1 MRWIKRF
8 VFISKSVLTCVMI
21 YLLMTKFNDRHLT
34 DLKQLL
40 TYQILYPFP
49 VFPQENFNFLRVI
62 MILGLSFTSFF
73 MTFLFLS
80 DLSNGGRELV
90 RFHSKNSM
98 DYKYKIGKVVLPHYL
113 VEFIVQAV
121 CIVGVALTL
130 PSLSWNLAEV
140 LYLLVSWFVV
150 DWLCFS
156 MIELY
161 SSSSVIVI
169 MALAG
174 EILVRYLLMTYI
186 GWFVFI
192 IVALF
197 LLESYWRERQHVK
210 N

>member
-1 MRWIKRF
+1 M
-8 VFISKSVLTCVMI
+8 
-21 YLLMTKFNDRHLT
+21 
-34 DLKQLL
+34 
-40 TYQILYPFP
+40 
-49 VFPQENFNFLRVI
+49 
-62 MILGLSFTSFF
+62 
-73 MTFLFLS
+73 
-80 DLSNGGRELV
+80 
-90 RFHSKNSM
+90 
-98 DYKYKIGKVVLPHYL
+98 
-113 VEFIVQAV
+113 

>member
-73 MTFLFLS
+73 MTFLLLS

-90 RFHSKNSM
+90 RFH
-98 DYKYKIGKVVLPHYL
+98 
-113 VEFIVQAV
+113 
-121 CIVGVALTL
+121 
-130 PSLSWNLAEV
+130 
-140 LYLLVSWFVV
+140 
-150 DWLCFS
+150 
-156 MIELY
+156 
-161 SSSSVIVI
+161 
-169 MALAG
+169 
-174 EILVRYLLMTYI
+174 
-186 GWFVFI
+186 
-192 IVALF
+192 
-197 LLESYWRERQHVK
+197 
-210 N
+210 

>member
-1 MRWIKRF
+1 MRWIKSF
-8 VFISKSVLTCVMI
+8 VFISKSILTGVMI
-21 YLLMTKFNDRHLT
+21 YLLMTKFNERHLT

-40 TYQILYPFP
+40 THQILYPFP

-73 MTFLFLS
+73 MTFLLLS

-90 RFHSKNSM
+90 RFHSKNGR
-98 DYKYKIGKVVLPHYL
+98 DYKYKIGKVILPHYL
-113 VEFIVQAV
+113 IEFFVQAV

-130 PSLSWNLAEV
+130 PSLSWNLAEI
-140 LYLLVSWFVV
+140 LYLFVAWFVV

-169 MALAG
+169 VALAG
-174 EILVRYLLMTYI
+174 EILVRYLLMTHV

-192 IVALF
+192 IVAVF
-197 LLESYWRERQHVK
+197 LLELYRRER
-210 N
+210 

>member
-1 MRWIKRF
+1 
-8 VFISKSVLTCVMI
+8 
-21 YLLMTKFNDRHLT
+21 
-34 DLKQLL
+34 
-40 TYQILYPFP
+40 
-49 VFPQENFNFLRVI
+49 

-73 MTFLFLS
+73 MTFLLLS

-121 CIVGVALTL
+121 RIVGVALTL

>member
-1 MRWIKRF
+1 
-8 VFISKSVLTCVMI
+8 
-21 YLLMTKFNDRHLT
+21 
-34 DLKQLL
+34 
-40 TYQILYPFP
+40 
-49 VFPQENFNFLRVI
+49 
-62 MILGLSFTSFF
+62 
-73 MTFLFLS
+73 
-80 DLSNGGRELV
+80 
-90 RFHSKNSM
+90 
-98 DYKYKIGKVVLPHYL
+98 
-113 VEFIVQAV
+113 
-121 CIVGVALTL
+121 
-130 PSLSWNLAEV
+130 
-140 LYLLVSWFVV
+140 
-150 DWLCFS
+150 